1 MVNHRATL
9 SAPNECSERKN
20 VEAQRSPAAARRKL
34 GAHLRRLRSDV
45 KLTGAKVAS
54 SIGCAPSTI
63 SKFEGGSLIP
73 DPEQLNKLL
82 DLFRVAD
89 ASERESLHQVLED
102 ASEAGWW
109 EAYDDVLPPR
119 FDTYIG
125 LELDATAIQA
135 YETTLVHGLL
145 ETRDYASALL
155 HGASFGVP
163 PEDIDLL
170 VDVRMRRK
178 ELFDREPPLE
188 LSVIMEE
195 AALLRP
201 IGSQEIMRAQLQH
214 LLDEQEKAHITL
226 QVLPFSLGAHV
237 GLIGNVAILDFEDQ
251 PSVVHAEASTG
262 NSFLL
267 KPREVRRCKLLMK
280 RLENLALDPADT
292 KKHLI
297 KTLEELK

>member
-1 MVNHRATL
+1 M
-9 SAPNECSERKN
+9 
-20 VEAQRSPAAARRKL
+20 EAQRSPAAARRKL
-34 GAHLRRLRSDV
+34 GAHLRKLRSDV
-45 KLTGAKVAS
+45 KLTGTKVAS

-63 SKFEGGSLIP
+63 SKFEGGGLTP
-73 DPEQLNKLL
+73 DAEQLDKLL
-82 DLFRVAD
+82 DLFQVSD
-89 ASERESLHQVLED
+89 SVERESLHRLLED

-135 YETTLVHGLL
+135 YETTLIHGLL

-178 ELFDREPPLE
+178 ELFDREPVLE
-188 LSVIMEE
+188 LSVVMEE

-201 IGSQEIMRAQLQH
+201 IGGQEVMRDQLQH
-214 LLDEQEKAHITL
+214 LIEEQAKPHVTL
-226 QVLPFSLGAHV
+226 QVLPLSLGAHV
-237 GLIGNVAILDFEDQ
+237 GLNGNIAVLDFDDQ
-251 PSVVHAEASTG
+251 PSVVHADSSTG

-267 KPREVRRCKLLMK
+267 KPREVRRCKLLLK
-280 RLENLALDPADT
+280 RLQDLALDPDDT
-292 KKHLI
+292 KKHLD
-297 KTLEELK
+297 KTLKELK

>member
-1 MVNHRATL
+1 
-9 SAPNECSERKN
+9 

-34 GAHLRRLRSDV
+34 GAHLRKLRSDV

-73 DPEQLNKLL
+73 DAEQLDKLL
-82 DLFRVAD
+82 DLFKVAD
-89 ASERESLHQVLED
+89 TSERESLHRVLED

-125 LELDATAIQA
+125 LELEATAIQA

-145 ETRDYASALL
+145 ETREYASTLL

-178 ELFDREPPLE
+178 ELFDREPPLK

-201 IGSQEIMRAQLQH
+201 IGGLEVMRAQLQH
-214 LLDEQEKAHITL
+214 LLDQQEKPYITL

-237 GLIGNVAILDFEDQ
+237 GLNGNIAVLDFEDQ
-251 PSVVHAEASTG
+251 PSVVHAEGSTG
-262 NSFLL
+262 NNFLL
-267 KPREVRRCKLLMK
+267 KPREVRRCKLLLK
-280 RLENLALDPADT
+280 RLQDIALDPDDT
-292 KKHLI
+292 KKYLA
-297 KTLEELK
+297 KTLKDLK